1 VIDDDPAARYLMHK
15 LLADTNTCVLE
26 AADGR
31 SGLIAARRSKPALI
45 FLDLGLPD
53 FGGEQILEAL
63 KTDAELR
70 DVPVA
75 IVTASVLSS
84 EERARLGRRA
94 QAVVQKSDLS
104 SERTRAI
111 LASNGV

>member
-1 VIDDDPAARYLMHK
+1 
-15 LLADTNTCVLE
+15 VLE

-31 SGLIAARRSKPALI
+31 SGLIAARRSRPAMI

-53 FGGEQILEAL
+53 FSGEEILEAL
-63 KTDAELR
+63 KNDAELH

-75 IVTASVLSS
+75 IVTASVLTSD
-84 EERARLGRRA
+84 ERARLGRRA
-94 QAVVQKSDLS
+94 DAFVQKSELS

-111 LASNGV
+111 LASHGV